1 MTDEVLLS
9 HAEQGGHGRLH
20 HKATNFGHSEKNNQP
35 GVELRFEHLD
45 FRIKG
50 KQILEDVS
58 GAATP
63 GKILAV
69 MGPSG
74 MFIRC

>member
-1 MTDEVLLS
+1 MADEVLLS
-9 HAEQGGHGRLH
+9 HNEEGRLH
-20 HKATNFGHSEKNNQP
+20 HRASTFAHSEKTTQP

-45 FRIKG
+45 FSIKG

-58 GAATP
+58 GTATP

-74 MFIRC
+74 E